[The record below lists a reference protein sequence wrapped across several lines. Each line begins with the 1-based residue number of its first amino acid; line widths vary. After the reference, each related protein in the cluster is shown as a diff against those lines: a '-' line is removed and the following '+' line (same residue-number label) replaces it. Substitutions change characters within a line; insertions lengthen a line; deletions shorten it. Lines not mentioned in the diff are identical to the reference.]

1 MKELFNRLSLNVVKF
16 IIILSTSTF
25 PFLLKIN
32 INRVFYF

>member
-1 MKELFNRLSLNVVKF
+1 MKELFNCLSLNVVKF
-16 IIILSTSTF
+16 TFILSISTF